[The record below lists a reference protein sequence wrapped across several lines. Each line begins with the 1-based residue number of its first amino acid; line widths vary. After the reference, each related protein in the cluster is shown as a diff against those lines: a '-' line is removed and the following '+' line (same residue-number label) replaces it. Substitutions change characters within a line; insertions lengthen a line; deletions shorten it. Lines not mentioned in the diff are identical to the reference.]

1 MRPRSVLLIVLVIV
15 TAPFLLSGCA
25 TFATVRSA
33 EPYLGPSVALQV
45 SGSTPPGALAS
56 WIWSFDC
63 AERCNH
69 SIVGDD
75 LGFTYAWRPDAGPRA
90 MALGAGISGVSPYV
104 DGYMQLAGGRRPFG
118 VGARLGLPALSWHDH
133 QVYARY
139 DIPIDKKSRLLLNP
153 GVFLSEGH
161 SPNGQSS
168 GSFLGVVQGVGLQ
181 IEREYV
187 SWTPAVAVVAGQTR
201 RDRYGNR
208 DGPVSSVFA
217 TASLGITFHRRRT
230 TSDH

>member
-1 MRPRSVLLIVLVIV
+1 MRLRIEFFVVA
-15 TAPFLLSGCA
+15 APFLLGGCA

-33 EPYLGPSVALQV
+33 EPYIGPSVALQV
-45 SGSTPPGALAS
+45 SRSTPPGELAS

-63 AERCNH
+63 ADQCNH
-69 SIVGDD
+69 SIVGGD
-75 LGFTYAWRPDAGPRA
+75 LGFTYGWRPDDGARA

-104 DGYMQLAGGRRPFG
+104 DGYVQLASGPRPFG

-139 DIPIDKKSRLLLNP
+139 DIPMGRASRLLLNP
-153 GVFLSEGH
+153 GVFFSEGQ

-181 IEREYV
+181 IEGEYV
-187 SWTPAVAVVAGQTR
+187 AWTPAVAVVAGQSR

-208 DGPVSSVFA
+208 DGPTSSVFA
-217 TASLGITFHRRRT
+217 TASVGMTLHRRRT
-230 TSDH
+230 TRDR